1 MTDEPLTLRRIAEIV
16 GGTVEGD
23 GSVVVE
29 AIAALDQAGP
39 ADLTFADV
47 RHARGLA
54 ASKARAAIVERGS
67 KAAAAA
73 IPMVRVDNAQLA
85 VFRLLSH
92 LAGPEDL
99 PPAGIDPTARVAPDA
114 KIAQAVAIGPG
125 VVIGP
130 RAAVGDRS
138 VLCAHAFVGRG
149 VVIGQDC
156 MLAEG
161 VVVRAD
167 CRVGSRVRIGSNSVI
182 GYDGFG
188 YWTEA
193 GVHHRVPH
201 VGNVV
206 IEDDVDI
213 GACSCV
219 DRAKFGST
227 RIGAGTKI
235 DNLVQ
240 IAHNVQIG
248 RGCVLAGQ
256 CGIAGSAKLGR
267 YVVVGGNAGIRDN
280 VTLGDG
286 VQCSAFAAVA
296 SDVPDGQGVAGIP
309 AGPAREKLREIQAG
323 AKLPGLLKRVKDL
336 EAKVNAL
343 ESPKDH

>member
-1 MTDEPLTLRRIAEIV
+1 MKNERLTLRQVADLL

-23 GSVVVE
+23 DSIVVE
-29 AIAALDQAGP
+29 GIASMESAGP
-39 ADLTFADV
+39 TDLPFAADEKHGSRVAECKG
-47 RHARGLA
+47 A
-54 ASKARAAIVERGS
+54 AAIVGRFPP
-67 KAAAAA
+67 AAA
-73 IPMVRVDNAQLA
+73 IPLIRVANVQAAVAKFLGHIGEHEDFPPVGVHASAGVWPDAQ
-85 VFRLLSH
+85 
-92 LAGPEDL
+92 
-99 PPAGIDPTARVAPDA
+99 VAPDA
-114 KIAQAVAIGPG
+114 RIGPNVAIGPRAKIGQGSILCANVVVNADVSIGRDCVLFEG
-125 VVIGP
+125 VVIKP
-130 RAAVGDRS
+130 D
-138 VLCAHAFVGRG
+138 C
-149 VVIGQDC
+149 VIGD
-156 MLAEG
+156 
-161 VVVRAD
+161 
-167 CRVGSRVRIGSNSVI
+167 RVRIGPNSVI